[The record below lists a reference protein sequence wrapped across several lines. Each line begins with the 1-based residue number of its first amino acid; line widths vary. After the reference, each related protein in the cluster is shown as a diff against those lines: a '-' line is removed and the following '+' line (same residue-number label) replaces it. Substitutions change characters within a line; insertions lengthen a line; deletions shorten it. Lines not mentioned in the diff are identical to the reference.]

1 MSKRFIS
8 LCIIAVIIVG
18 FAGNIVWKKINMG
31 SVTINVP
38 VPYTFMLDT
47 SDMITCTTGT
57 CMLTLPSGSHDV
69 LITKFGFVN
78 YLAQVNIERGKN
90 VELKPLL
97 QKVLTVETKPL
108 ITFSLPKISNPFV
121 LKTDADGRTALA
133 KKAGKSGK
141 DEIIAY
147 FARPFTSPKIA
158 SDSAGQFVWIADGKK
173 SDSDTSEKS
182 IYRIDT
188 KEKSRKA
195 VFSTTKSILAA
206 VPSPA
211 GSSAFIILPDEVN
224 IAKSDGNVAAKI
236 QIAGLTEK
244 HMAWDGESTVYL
256 VQHTSTDDILRRAE
270 LDNHNGFV
278 QMKKMEEISRWS
290 ADIDVIQFIFVD
302 EKLHELHIQGKNK
315 AYIIQL

>member
-8 LCIIAVIIVG
+8 LCIIAVIIIG

-78 YLAQVNIERGKN
+78 YLAQVNVERGKN

-108 ITFSLPKISNPFV
+108 VTFSLPKIINPFV

-141 DEIIAY
+141 DEVIAY

-158 SDSAGQFVWIADGKK
+158 SDIAGQFVWIADGKK
-173 SDSDTSEKS
+173 SENDSSEKS

-195 VFSTTKSILAA
+195 VFSTTKSIQAV

-211 GSSAFIILPDEVN
+211 GSSAFIVLPDEVN

-244 HMAWDGESTVYL
+244 NMAWDRESALYL
-256 VQHTSTDDILRRAE
+256 VQHTSTEDILSRAE
-270 LDNHNGFV
+270 LDNSNGFV

-290 ADIDVIQFIFVD
+290 ADTDVIQFIFVD

-315 AYIIQL
+315 AYIIKL

>member
-8 LCIIAVIIVG
+8 LCIIAVIIIG

-38 VPYTFMLDT
+38 VPYTFMFDT

-78 YLAQVNIERGKN
+78 YLAQVNVERGKN

-108 ITFSLPKISNPFV
+108 VTFSLPKVTHPFV
-121 LKTDADGRTALA
+121 LKTDADGKTALV
-133 KKAGKSGK
+133 KKAEKSGK

-147 FARPFTSPKIA
+147 FARPFTSPQIA
-158 SDSAGQFVWIADGKK
+158 SDIAGEFVWIADGKK
-173 SDSDTSEKS
+173 SENDSSEKS
-182 IYRIDT
+182 IYRINT

-195 VFSTTKSILAA
+195 VFATAKVIQAV

-211 GSSAFIILPDEVN
+211 GSSAFIVLPDEVN
-224 IAKSDGNVAAKI
+224 ITKSDGNVAAKI

-244 HMAWDGESTVYL
+244 NMAWDGESALYL
-256 VQHTSTDDILRRAE
+256 VQHTSTEDILSRAE
-270 LDNHNGFV
+270 LDNSNGFV

-290 ADIDVIQFIFVD
+290 ADIDVIQFIYVD
-302 EKLHELHIQGKNK
+302 EKLRELHIQGKK
-315 AYIIQL
+315 GGYVVSL